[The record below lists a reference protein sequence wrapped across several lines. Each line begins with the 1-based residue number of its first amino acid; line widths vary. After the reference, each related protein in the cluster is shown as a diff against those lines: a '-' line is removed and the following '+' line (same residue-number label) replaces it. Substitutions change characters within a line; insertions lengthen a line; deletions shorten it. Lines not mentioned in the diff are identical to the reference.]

1 MVSYLIR
8 LLASSI
14 RYCNQEL
21 AARIGVE
28 VLGCV
33 AFGPGLV
40 PDCRGFALS
49 VDLCDDLVEITGSV
63 HVLPQRLAILGV
75 VSTTVVLLG
84 SIVNKWYTKTGQRE
98 DCCVSKLGVLATVVV
113 QKSSIVVV
121 VNEKSKC
128 AQVFEVGS
136 LGVVSGLNVAHVLTI
151 SEDVVN
157 SVVHRIIKEASNIV
171 LVGTNI
177 GWVAIE
183 ALAHLENA
191 RCCTEF

>member
-1 MVSYLIR
+1 
-8 LLASSI
+8 
-14 RYCNQEL
+14 
-21 AARIGVE
+21 
-28 VLGCV
+28 
-33 AFGPGLV
+33 
-40 PDCRGFALS
+40 
-49 VDLCDDLVEITGSV
+49 
-63 HVLPQRLAILGV
+63 
-75 VSTTVVLLG
+75 
-84 SIVNKWYTKTGQRE
+84 
-98 DCCVSKLGVLATVVV
+98 
-113 QKSSIVVV
+113 VV

-157 SVVHRIIKEASNIV
+157 SVVHWIIKEASNIV

-177 GWVAIE
+177 SWVAIK